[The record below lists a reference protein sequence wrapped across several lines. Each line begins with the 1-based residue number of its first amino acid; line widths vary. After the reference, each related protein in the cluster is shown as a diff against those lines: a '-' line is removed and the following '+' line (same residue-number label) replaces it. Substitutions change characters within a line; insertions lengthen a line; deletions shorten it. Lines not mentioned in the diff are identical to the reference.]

1 MHRPKYWAFF
11 DPQSCDLEAIPV
23 VLSLRLFQTNSES
36 LEWNNR
42 SNLKGSAKARRKRT
56 SQPVA
61 LLRFQFERN
70 VHFMEYRGVRYTI
83 RARIERD
90 EWLVAIHPS
99 DTEMPG
105 KIMSGDREQAEMLAH
120 SMINKWLDRRQW
132 S

>member
-1 MHRPKYWAFF
+1 M
-11 DPQSCDLEAIPV
+11 
-23 VLSLRLFQTNSES
+23 SLRLFQTNSES

-42 SNLKGSAKARRKRT
+42 SNLKGSAKARRTRT
-56 SQPVA
+56 SKPVS

-99 DTEMPG
+99 DKEMPG

>member
-1 MHRPKYWAFF
+1 MRRPKYWAFF

-36 LEWNNR
+36 LEWANR
-42 SNLKGSAKARRKRT
+42 SIFKVSAKAPRKRT
-56 SQPVA
+56 FKPVS
-61 LLRFQFERN
+61 LPRFQFERN